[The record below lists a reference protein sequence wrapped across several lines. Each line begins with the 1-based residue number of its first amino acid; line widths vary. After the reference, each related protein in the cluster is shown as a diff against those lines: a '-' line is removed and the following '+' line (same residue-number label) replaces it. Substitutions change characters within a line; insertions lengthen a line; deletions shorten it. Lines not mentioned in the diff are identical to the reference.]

1 MGMYVGMF
9 FVYTYYISEIIR
21 IWALPQ
27 LPAFICIIERCNSL
41 ITNVN
46 AFLIAITAATH
57 AHRLQEVAQFKIC

>member
-21 IWALPQ
+21 IWALPR
-27 LPAFICIIERCNSL
+27 LPT
-41 ITNVN
+41 TNFN

-57 AHRLQEVAQFKIC
+57 AHRLQEVVQFNICQ